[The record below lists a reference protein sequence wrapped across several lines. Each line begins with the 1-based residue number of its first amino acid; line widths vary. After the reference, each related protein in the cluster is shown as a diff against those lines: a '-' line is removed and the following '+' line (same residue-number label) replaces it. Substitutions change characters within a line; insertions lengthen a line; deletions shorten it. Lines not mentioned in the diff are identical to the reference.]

1 MIIQGIEIYYAAAC
15 LILVCSSVFCAFVRY
30 FHMCRPFDE
39 NESYFYPARKLITFI
54 LRVLLCLSS
63 GYFAWIVRMPGYL
76 CGVSSFSFCPERL
89 FFLSGVIS
97 LLS

>member
-39 NESYFYPARKLITFI
+39 NESYF
-54 LRVLLCLSS
+54 
-63 GYFAWIVRMPGYL
+63 
-76 CGVSSFSFCPERL
+76 
-89 FFLSGVIS
+89 
-97 LLS
+97 